1 MYEFNVILST
11 FVPMNQRE
19 LFLSHVAQ
27 TSESPLALQ
36 IVKAEGCTLWDKD
49 GKSYLDLISGISV
62 CNVGHRNQKVI
73 TAIKDQ
79 VDRYLHLMVYGE
91 LVESPQ
97 VMYAHKLSSILPNN
111 LDSVYFTN
119 SGAEAIEGAMKLAK
133 KITGRTKMIAFNES
147 YHGSTQGALS
157 VMGSEYWRNAYRPL
171 LPEVYHIDH
180 NDIDQLN
187 KIDHNTACVI
197 AEPIQAERGVLAPS
211 NGWMKALKKRCEEM
225 GALLMLDEIQT
236 GFGRTGSL
244 FAFEQYDIQPDIL
257 VLGKAIGGGMP
268 LGAFIAARSKMM
280 ELATNPILGHI
291 TTFGGH
297 PVCCAAGL
305 AALEVLLEEKL
316 MDSIEVKRKLVEEK
330 LKHPLIRSFRSVG
343 MLMAIEFESFDLNK
357 KIIDTCIER
366 GVFTDWF
373 LFASHCMRIAPPL
386 VISLEELS
394 DACNIILQACDE
406 VYNSLKN

>member
-1 MYEFNVILST
+1 MFNFILST
-11 FVPMNQRE
+11 FAGMNQRE
-19 LFLSHVAQ
+19 LFLAHVAQ

-36 IVKAEGCTLWDKD
+36 IVKAEGCTMWDKD

-62 CNVGHRNQKVI
+62 CNIGHRNAKVT

-97 VMYAHKLSSILPNN
+97 VMYAHKLSSVLPTS
-111 LDSVYFTN
+111 LDSIYFTN

-171 LPEVYHIDH
+171 LPEVYHLDH
-180 NDIDQLN
+180 NDIDQLYQ
-187 KIDHNTACVI
+187 IDQATACVI

-211 NGWMKALKKRCEEM
+211 KEWMKALRNRCQEV
-225 GALLMLDEIQT
+225 GALLILDEIQT

-244 FAFEQYDIQPDIL
+244 FAFEQYHIQPDIL

-268 LGAFIAARSKMM
+268 LGAFIAERSKMM
-280 ELATNPILGHI
+280 ELASNPILGHI

-305 AALEVLLEEKL
+305 AALEVLLDEKL
-316 MDSIEVKRKLVEEK
+316 MDSIEIKRTLLKNKLQ
-330 LKHPLIRSFRSVG
+330 HPLIKSFRSVG
-343 MLMAIEFESFDLNK
+343 MLMAIEFDSFEQNK
-357 KIIDTCIER
+357 KIIDRCIEL

-373 LFASHCMRIAPPL
+373 LFASNCMRIAPPL
-386 VISLEELS
+386 VITLDELS
-394 DACNIILQACDE
+394 LACDIILQVCDE
-406 VYNSLKN
+406 VYKSSTL